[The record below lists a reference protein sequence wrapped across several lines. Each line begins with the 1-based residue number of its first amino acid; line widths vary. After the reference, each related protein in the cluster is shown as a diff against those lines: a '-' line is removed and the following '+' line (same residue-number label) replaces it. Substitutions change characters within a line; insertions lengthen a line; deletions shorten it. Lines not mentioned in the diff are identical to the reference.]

1 MRLQN
6 MRHHVADLNFTYL
19 PGDGIGPEVG
29 AASIAVLDAVADR
42 FGHTLNIEQHLVGG
56 AAIDAGLK
64 PLPDASFES
73 CQRTGAILLGAVGG
87 PKWDH
92 LKGEDRPELG
102 SLLPLRK
109 RLNLYANIRPC
120 KPYPALIDRAPLKRE
135 RLEGVDF
142 VVMREL
148 TGGIYFGEKG
158 RDGSPD
164 NRGAYD
170 ECRYSE
176 AEVRRIAVKGFE
188 LAMQRRKKVTSVD
201 KSNVLETSRLWRET
215 VIDVAKEYPEVEL
228 EHLLVDAMTMHM
240 LTRGQDFDVILTE
253 NMFGDILTDEA
264 SVLCGSM
271 GVIPSASLSDGRMGM
286 FEPIHGSAPDIAG
299 QGKANPLAM
308 ILSAAWMLRLT
319 FGLDAEAAAI
329 EAAVAQALADG
340 QTTGDLGGSLSTS
353 EVGAH
358 IVQTI
363 SKTIYH
369 AAS

>member
-1 MRLQN
+1 M
-6 MRHHVADLNFTYL
+6 VEINFTYL

-29 AASIAVLDAVADR
+29 AASLDVLEAVAAK
-42 FGHTLNIEQHLVGG
+42 FGHDLKAEHHLVGG

-64 PLPDASFES
+64 PLPDESFES

-92 LKGEDRPELG
+92 LKGQDRPELG

-120 KPYPALIDRAPLKRE
+120 APYPALIDRAPLKRE

-142 VVMREL
+142 IVMREL
-148 TGGIYFGEKG
+148 TGGIYFGDKG
-158 RDGSPD
+158 RDEK
-164 NRGAYD
+164 GAYD

-176 AEVRRIAVKGFE
+176 AEVRRIAIKAFN
-188 LAMQRRKKVTSVD
+188 LAMTRRKKVTSVD

-215 VIDVAKEYPEVEL
+215 VINVAKSYPEVEL

-240 LTRGQDFDVILTE
+240 LTRAQDFDVILTE

-271 GVIPSASLSDGRMGM
+271 GVIPSASVSDGRTGM

-308 ILSAAWMLRLT
+308 ILSAAWMLRLS
-319 FGLDAEAAAI
+319 FGLETEATTI
-329 EAAVAQALADG
+329 EQAVEAALADN

-353 EVGAH
+353 QVGKW
-358 IVQTI
+358 I
-363 SKTIYH
+363 
-369 AAS
+369 AAYVAR

>member
-1 MRLQN
+1 MN
-6 MRHHVADLNFTYL
+6 INFTYL

-29 AASIAVLDAVADR
+29 AAALDVLNAVAVK
-42 FGHTLNIEQHLVGG
+42 FGHTLEAEHHLVGG
-56 AAIDAGLK
+56 AAIDAGKK
-64 PLPDASFES
+64 PLPDESFES
-73 CQRTGAILLGAVGG
+73 CHRTGAILLGAVGG

-135 RLEGVDF
+135 RLDGVDF

-148 TGGIYFGEKG
+148 TGGIYFGDKG
-158 RDGSPD
+158 RDD
-164 NRGAYD
+164 RGAYD

-176 AEVRRIAVKGFE
+176 AEVRRIAIKAFD
-188 LAMQRRKKVTSVD
+188 LAQSRRKKVTSVD

-215 VIDVAKEYPEVEL
+215 VIDVAKDYPEVEL

-240 LTRGQDFDVILTE
+240 LTHAQDFDVILTE

-271 GVIPSASLSDGRMGM
+271 GVIPSASLSDGKTGM

-308 ILSAAWMLRLT
+308 ILSAAWMLRLS
-319 FGLDAEAAAI
+319 FGLEAEAAAI
-329 EAAVAQALADG
+329 EKAVALALG
-340 QTTGDLGGSLSTS
+340 ENQTTADLGGTLNTS
-353 EVGAH
+353 EVGQWIAAH
-358 IVQTI
+358 V
-363 SKTIYH
+363 
-369 AAS
+369 

>member
-1 MRLQN
+1 MN
-6 MRHHVADLNFTYL
+6 INFTYL

-29 AASIAVLDAVADR
+29 AAALEVLQAVATK
-42 FGHTLNIEQHLVGG
+42 FGHELTIEEHLVGG
-56 AAIDAGLK
+56 AAIDAGHK
-64 PLPDASFES
+64 PLPDESFASCE
-73 CQRTGAILLGAVGG
+73 RTGAILLGAVGG

-135 RLEGVDF
+135 RLEDVDF

-158 RDGSPD
+158 RDQA
-164 NRGAYD
+164 GAYD

-176 AEVRRIAVKGFE
+176 SEVRRIAIKAFD
-188 LAMQRRKKVTSVD
+188 LAMTRRKKVTSVD

-215 VIDVAKEYPEVEL
+215 VVDVAKSYPEVEL

-240 LTRGQDFDVILTE
+240 LTRAQDFDVVLTE

-308 ILSAAWMLRLT
+308 ILSAAWMLRLS
-319 FGLDAEAAAI
+319 FGLEDEATAI
-329 EAAVAQALADG
+329 EAAVEAALAG
-340 QTTGDLGGSLSTS
+340 SHTTGDLGGNLTTFATGQWIAGHVRS
-353 EVGAH
+353 
-358 IVQTI
+358 
-363 SKTIYH
+363 
-369 AAS
+369 

>member
-1 MRLQN
+1 MNIQ
-6 MRHHVADLNFTYL
+6 FTYL

-29 AASIAVLDAVADR
+29 AAALTVLNALAAK
-42 FGHTLNIEQHLVGG
+42 FGHTLNPEHHLVGG
-56 AAIDAGLK
+56 AAIDAGEK
-64 PLPDASFES
+64 PLPEVTFES
-73 CQRTGAILLGAVGG
+73 CARTGVVLLGAVGG

-92 LKGEDRPELG
+92 LKGADRPELG
-102 SLLPLRK
+102 ALLPLRK

-120 KPYPALIDRAPLKRE
+120 KPYEALLDRAPLKRD
-135 RLEGVDF
+135 RLEGTDF

-148 TGGIYFGEKG
+148 TGGIYFGKKG
-158 RDGSPD
+158 RDAD
-164 NRGAYD
+164 GAFD

-176 AEVRRIAVKGFE
+176 AEVERIAIKAFD

-215 VIDVAKEYPEVEL
+215 VEHVAKAYPQVEL

-240 LTRGQDFDVILTE
+240 LTRPTDFDVILTE

-271 GVIPSASLSDGRMGM
+271 GVIPSASLSVGRVGM

-308 ILSAAWMLRLT
+308 ILSAAWMLRLS
-319 FGLDAEAAAI
+319 FGLDAEAQAI
-329 EAAVAQALADG
+329 ETAVEQALAAG
-340 QTTGDLGGSLSTS
+340 EVTGDLGGALTTS
-353 EVGAH
+353 QVGEA
-358 IVQTI
+358 VARRLT
-363 SKTIYH
+363 S
-369 AAS
+369 

>member
-1 MRLQN
+1 MN
-6 MRHHVADLNFTYL
+6 INFTYL

-29 AASIAVLDAVADR
+29 SAAVDVLNAVAGP
-42 FGHTLNIEQHLVGG
+42 FGHALQIEEHLVGG

-64 PLPDASFES
+64 PLPETTFES

-120 KPYPALIDRAPLKRE
+120 RPYPALIDRAPVKRSV
-135 RLEGVDF
+135 LEGTDF

-158 RDGSPD
+158 RDA
-164 NRGAYD
+164 RGAYD

-176 AEVRRIAVKGFE
+176 SEVERIAIKAFD
-188 LAMQRRKKVTSVD
+188 LARQRKRKVTSVD

-215 VIDVAKEYPEVEL
+215 VERVAKDYADVAL

-240 LTRGQDFDVILTE
+240 LTHPT
-253 NMFGDILTDEA
+253 
-264 SVLCGSM
+264 
-271 GVIPSASLSDGRMGM
+271 
-286 FEPIHGSAPDIAG
+286 
-299 QGKANPLAM
+299 
-308 ILSAAWMLRLT
+308 
-319 FGLDAEAAAI
+319 
-329 EAAVAQALADG
+329 
-340 QTTGDLGGSLSTS
+340 
-353 EVGAH
+353 
-358 IVQTI
+358 
-363 SKTIYH
+363 
-369 AAS
+369 

>member
-1 MRLQN
+1 MN
-6 MRHHVADLNFTYL
+6 INFTYL

-29 AASIAVLDAVADR
+29 QAALAVLNAVGER
-42 FGHTLNIEQHLVGG
+42 FDHTIEAEHHLVGG
-56 AAIDAGLK
+56 AAIDAGES
-64 PLPDASFES
+64 PLPDCAFQS

-102 SLLPLRK
+102 ALLPLRK

-120 KPYPALIDRAPLKRE
+120 RPYAALLDRAPLKRD
-135 RLEGVDF
+135 RLEGTNF

-148 TGGIYFGEKG
+148 TGGIYFGDKG
-158 RDGSPD
+158 RDD
-164 NRGAYD
+164 QGAYD

-176 AEVRRIAVKGFE
+176 AEVGRIAIKAFD
-188 LAMQRRKKVTSVD
+188 LARNRRKKVTSVD

-215 VIDVAKEYPEVEL
+215 VESVAKNYPDVAL
-228 EHLLVDAMTMHM
+228 EHLLVDAMSMHM
-240 LTRGQDFDVILTE
+240 LTRPTDFDVVLTE

-271 GVIPSASLSDGRMGM
+271 GVIPSASLSDGTVGM

-308 ILSAAWMLRLT
+308 ILSAAWMLRLS
-319 FGLDAEAAAI
+319 FGLDAEAATMESAV
-329 EAAVAQALADG
+329 EAALDAGEVTA
-340 QTTGDLGGSLSTS
+340 DLGGSLST
-353 EVGAH
+353 EQVGQA
-358 IVQTI
+358 V
-363 SKTIYH
+363 
-369 AAS
+369 ANRVRR

>member
-1 MRLQN
+1 MAN
-6 MRHHVADLNFTYL
+6 INFTYL

-29 AASIAVLDAVADR
+29 AASIAVLNTVAEKFD
-42 FGHTLNIEQHLVGG
+42 HALNIEEHLIGG

-64 PLPDASFES
+64 PLPDDSFES
-73 CQRTGAILLGAVGG
+73 CQRTGAMLLGAVGG
-87 PKWDH
+87 PKWDY
-92 LKGEDRPELG
+92 LKGAERPELG

-109 RLNLYANIRPC
+109 NLNLYANIRPC

-148 TGGIYFGEKG
+148 TGGIYFGDKG
-158 RDGSPD
+158 RDE
-164 NRGAYD
+164 RGAYD

-176 AEVRRIAVKGFE
+176 AEVRRITIKAFD
-188 LAMQRRKKVTSVD
+188 LAMTRRKKVTSVD

-215 VIDVAKEYPEVEL
+215 VIDVAKDYPEVEV

-240 LTRGQDFDVILTE
+240 LTRAQDFDVVLTE

-271 GVIPSASLSDGRMGM
+271 GVIPSASLSDGGMGM
-286 FEPIHGSAPDIAG
+286 YEPIHGSAPDIAG

-308 ILSAAWMLRLT
+308 ILSAAWMLRLS
-319 FGLDAEAAAI
+319 FDLEPEALAI
-329 EAAVAQALADG
+329 EAAVSAALEQN

-353 EVGAH
+353 QVGAW
-358 IVQTI
+358 IADYV
-363 SKTIYH
+363 KG
-369 AAS
+369 

>member
-1 MRLQN
+1 MKI
-6 MRHHVADLNFTYL
+6 NFTYL

-29 AASIAVLDAVADR
+29 AAALTVLNAVAAQ
-42 FGHTLNIEQHLVGG
+42 FGHTLDAEHHLVGG
-56 AAIDAGLK
+56 AAIDAGEK
-64 PLPDASFES
+64 PLPDISFES
-73 CQRTGAILLGAVGG
+73 CQRTGAVLLGAVGG

-102 SLLPLRK
+102 ALLPLRR

-120 KPYPALIDRAPLKRE
+120 KPYEALLDRAPLKRD
-135 RLEGVDF
+135 RLEGTDF

-148 TGGIYFGEKG
+148 TGGIYFGKKG
-158 RDGSPD
+158 RDAD
-164 NRGAYD
+164 GAFD

-176 AEVRRIAVKGFE
+176 AEVERITIKAFD
-188 LAMQRRKKVTSVD
+188 LAMTRRKKVTSVD

-215 VIDVAKEYPEVEL
+215 VERIAKGYPEVEL

-240 LTRGQDFDVILTE
+240 LTRPTDFDVVLTE

-271 GVIPSASLSDGRMGM
+271 GVIPSASLSDGNVGM

-308 ILSAAWMLRLT
+308 ILSAAWMLRLS
-319 FGLDAEAAAI
+319 FGLDAEATAV
-329 EAAVAQALADG
+329 EAAVEHALADG
-340 QTTGDLGGSLSTS
+340 SVTGDLGGTLSTS
-353 EVGAH
+353 QVGDAVAAH
-358 IVQTI
+358 L
-363 SKTIYH
+363 S
-369 AAS
+369 A

>member
-1 MRLQN
+1 M
-6 MRHHVADLNFTYL
+6 ADLNFTYL

-29 AASIAVLDAVADR
+29 AASIAVLNAVAEKFD
-42 FGHTLNIEQHLVGG
+42 HALNIEEHLIGG

-64 PLPDASFES
+64 PLPDDSFES
-73 CQRTGAILLGAVGG
+73 CQRTGAMLLGAVGG

-92 LKGEDRPELG
+92 LKGAERPELG

-109 RLNLYANIRPC
+109 NLNLYANIRPC

-148 TGGIYFGEKG
+148 TGGIYFGKKG
-158 RDGSPD
+158 RDQ
-164 NRGAYD
+164 RGAYD

-176 AEVRRIAVKGFE
+176 AEVRRITIKAFD
-188 LAMQRRKKVTSVD
+188 LAMTRRKKVTSVD

-240 LTRGQDFDVILTE
+240 LTRAQDFDVVLTE

-271 GVIPSASLSDGRMGM
+271 GVIPSASLSDGGMGM
-286 FEPIHGSAPDIAG
+286 YEPIHGSAPDIAG

-308 ILSAAWMLRLT
+308 ILSAAWMLRLS
-319 FGLDAEAAAI
+319 FDLEAEALAI
-329 EAAVAQALADG
+329 EAAVSAALEQN

-353 EVGAH
+353 QVGAW
-358 IVQTI
+358 IANYV
-363 SKTIYH
+363 KR
-369 AAS
+369 

>member
-1 MRLQN
+1 M
-6 MRHHVADLNFTYL
+6 VEINFTYL

-29 AASIAVLDAVADR
+29 AASLDVLEAVAAK
-42 FGHTLNIEQHLVGG
+42 FGHDLKAEHHLVGG

-64 PLPDASFES
+64 PLPDESFES

-92 LKGEDRPELG
+92 LKGQDRPELG

-120 KPYPALIDRAPLKRE
+120 APYPALIDRAPLKRE

-142 VVMREL
+142 IVMREL
-148 TGGIYFGEKG
+148 TGGIYFGDKG
-158 RDGSPD
+158 RDEK
-164 NRGAYD
+164 GAYD

-176 AEVRRIAVKGFE
+176 AEVRRIAIKAFN
-188 LAMQRRKKVTSVD
+188 LAMTRRKKVTSVD

-215 VIDVAKEYPEVEL
+215 VINVAKSYPEVEL

-240 LTRGQDFDVILTE
+240 LTRAQDFDVILTE

-271 GVIPSASLSDGRMGM
+271 GVIPSASVSDGRTGM

-308 ILSAAWMLRLT
+308 ILSAAWMLRLS
-319 FGLDAEAAAI
+319 FGLETEATTI
-329 EAAVAQALADG
+329 EQAVEAALADN

-353 EVGAH
+353 QVGKWITAYVGH
-358 IVQTI
+358 
-363 SKTIYH
+363 
-369 AAS
+369 

>member
-1 MRLQN
+1 M
-6 MRHHVADLNFTYL
+6 ADINFTYL

-29 AASIAVLDAVADR
+29 AASLDVLDAVAAK
-42 FGHTLNIEQHLVGG
+42 FGHDLNAEHHLVGG

-64 PLPDASFES
+64 PLPDESFES

-92 LKGEDRPELG
+92 LKGQDRPELG

-120 KPYPALIDRAPLKRE
+120 APYPALIDRAPLKRE

-148 TGGIYFGEKG
+148 TGGVYFGDKG
-158 RDGSPD
+158 RDD
-164 NRGAYD
+164 KGAYD

-176 AEVRRIAVKGFE
+176 AEVRRITIKAFD
-188 LAMQRRKKVTSVD
+188 LAMSRRKKVTSVD

-215 VIDVAKEYPEVEL
+215 VNDVAKSYPEVEL
-228 EHLLVDAMTMHM
+228 EHLLIDAMTMHM
-240 LTRGQDFDVILTE
+240 LTRAQDFDVVLTE

-271 GVIPSASLSDGRMGM
+271 GVIPSASVSDGSTGM

-308 ILSAAWMLRLT
+308 ILSTAWMLRLS
-319 FGLDAEAAAI
+319 FGLETEADAIEHAVEAA
-329 EAAVAQALADG
+329 LSNN
-340 QTTGDLGGSLSTS
+340 QTTGDLGGPLSTS
-353 EVGAH
+353 QVGKW
-358 IVQTI
+358 I
-363 SKTIYH
+363 
-369 AAS
+369 AAYVAR

>member
-1 MRLQN
+1 MN
-6 MRHHVADLNFTYL
+6 INFTYL

-29 AASIAVLDAVADR
+29 AAALEVLEAVASK
-42 FGHTLNIEQHLVGG
+42 FGHALNPEHHLVGG

-64 PLPDASFES
+64 PLPDESFES
-73 CQRTGAILLGAVGG
+73 CERTGAILLGAVGG

-92 LKGEDRPELG
+92 LKGADRPELG

-120 KPYPALIDRAPLKRE
+120 SPYPALIDRAPLKRE

-148 TGGIYFGEKG
+148 TGGIYFGAKG
-158 RDGSPD
+158 RDAD
-164 NRGAYD
+164 GAFD

-176 AEVRRIAVKGFE
+176 SEVRRIAIKAFD
-188 LAMQRRKKVTSVD
+188 LAMTRRKKVTSVD

-215 VIDVAKEYPEVEL
+215 VINVAKSYPEVEL

-240 LTRGQDFDVILTE
+240 LTRAQDFDVVLTE

-271 GVIPSASLSDGRMGM
+271 GVIPSASLSDGTIGM

-308 ILSAAWMLRLT
+308 VLSAAWMLRLS
-319 FGLDAEAAAI
+319 FDLHAEADAI
-329 EAAVAQALADG
+329 EAAVEAALAG
-340 QTTGDLGGSLSTS
+340 HHTTGDLGGGLTTFA
-353 EVGAH
+353 VGQWIAGH
-358 IVQTI
+358 V
-363 SKTIYH
+363 
-369 AAS
+369 

>member
-1 MRLQN
+1 LRQN
-6 MRHHVADLNFTYL
+6 VTNINFTYL

-29 AASIAVLDAVADR
+29 AASIAVLNAVAEKFD
-42 FGHTLNIEQHLVGG
+42 HALNIEEHLIGG

-64 PLPDASFES
+64 PLPDDSFES
-73 CQRTGAILLGAVGG
+73 CQRTGAMLLGAVGG

-92 LKGEDRPELG
+92 LKGAERPELG

-109 RLNLYANIRPC
+109 NLNLYANIRPC

-148 TGGIYFGEKG
+148 TGGIYFGDKG
-158 RDGSPD
+158 RDE
-164 NRGAYD
+164 RGAYD

-176 AEVRRIAVKGFE
+176 AEVRRITIKAFD
-188 LAMQRRKKVTSVD
+188 LAMTRRKKVTSVD

-215 VIDVAKEYPEVEL
+215 VIDVAKDYPEVEL

-240 LTRGQDFDVILTE
+240 LTRAQDFDVVLTE

-271 GVIPSASLSDGRMGM
+271 GVIPSASLTDGGMGM
-286 FEPIHGSAPDIAG
+286 YEPIHGSAPDIAG

-308 ILSAAWMLRLT
+308 ILSAAWMLRLS
-319 FGLDAEAAAI
+319 FDLEPEALAI
-329 EAAVAQALADG
+329 EDAVSAALEQN

-353 EVGAH
+353 QVGAW
-358 IVQTI
+358 IADYV
-363 SKTIYH
+363 KG
-369 AAS
+369 